1 MVNSKTP
8 PAADPKKMKLQK
20 YRVHLTVIIT
30 ISILL
35 VGAVLIFWARGF
47 KPDLKNRTIDRTGL
61 IVATSIP
68 TGAQVYLN
76 DRLTSATDTNI
87 VYLDPG
93 IYKIRIQKDGYSVW
107 QKDIEVKADLSTEIK
122 ALLFPTAPQISPL
135 TQTGASN
142 PVLSPDNTKI
152 VFGVPGIRG
161 GVFILNLAEGFFAF
175 KQDPKL
181 IIANQDGFDF
191 SKAKFI
197 FSPDS
202 KQAIASF
209 EKDTSQTS
217 ANILIDTDKTQ
228 QELRDITNSLNA
240 TLSGWQEDL
249 IDRAQLKA
257 LVVPDEIKSSTAE
270 AKQVNSSQLTVNSKD
285 KTVNSEPSTVNQLN
299 YYPTGL
305 IFSPDE
311 EKILFKDKNSVYL
324 VFDLKNLKKYTL
336 PAFSDLISLS
346 WYPDSS
352 HLVVAQN
359 NQISIVE
366 ADGNNKMV
374 IYSGKFENGFVFA
387 HPSGQ
392 RLIILTALTQADGT
406 SPNLYSINLK

>member
-1 MVNSKTP
+1 MVN
-8 PAADPKKMKLQK
+8 PKPLLPEPQKMKLQR
-20 YRVHLTVIIT
+20 YRVHITAIIT

-35 VGAVLIFWARGF
+35 ISAILIFWARGF

-107 QKDIEVKADLSTEIK
+107 QKEIEVKADLSTEIK

-152 VFGVPGIRG
+152 VFGVPGVRG
-161 GVFILNLAEGFFAF
+161 GVFVLNLAEGFFAF

-209 EKDTSQTS
+209 EKGTNQISS
-217 ANILIDTDKTQ
+217 NILIDTDKTQ

-257 LVVPDEIKSSTAE
+257 LVAPDEIKQATAS
-270 AKQVNSSQLTVNSKD
+270 ADQ
-285 KTVNSEPSTVNQLN
+285 KTPITNQQSPITNLN

-311 EKILFKDKNSVYL
+311 EKILFKDKNSAYL
-324 VFDLKNLKKYTL
+324 VYDLKNLKKYTL

-374 IYSGKFENGFVFA
+374 IYSGKFENNFVFA

>member
-61 IVATSIP
+61 IVAASIP

-93 IYKIRIQKDGYSVW
+93 TYKIRIQKDGYSVW
-107 QKDIEVKADLSTEIK
+107 QKEIEVKPDLSTEIK

-135 TQTGASN
+135 TLTGASN

-181 IIANQDGFDF
+181 VMVNQSGFDF

-209 EKDTSQTS
+209 EKETNQIS

-249 IDRAQLKA
+249 INRAQLKA

-270 AKQVNSSQLTVNSKD
+270 AKTADSDQSTISNQLSATSS
-285 KTVNSEPSTVNQLN
+285 QLN

-311 EKILFKDKNSVYL
+311 EKILFKDNNSAYQVY
-324 VFDLKNLKKYTL
+324 DLKNHKKYTL